1 MCKQPRSDYT
11 AGLFCI
17 LDKIKR
23 FCMFSLFS
31 VFAIIILLGIIG
43 LVLLVL
49 VLGSVYEVS
58 PKTGKRLYLER
69 QVA

>member
-1 MCKQPRSDYT
+1 
-11 AGLFCI
+11 
-17 LDKIKR
+17 
-23 FCMFSLFS
+23 MFSLFS

-43 LVLLVL
+43 LVLTVL